1 MAQTGYTPILIYA
14 SGTTGNAPSAS
25 NLTSSSSG
33 AELAL
38 NYFDGKLFYK
48 DASGNVQVLAGKG
61 GTGVVA
67 GSNTQVQFNNNG
79 VFGASSGMTWDGTN
93 LTVTSLKDSALTS
106 GRVTFAGSAGL
117 LSDAA
122 GLTWDGTNFTAT
134 QVRSSGLT
142 SGRVTFA
149 GASGLLSDSSN
160 LTWNGSTL
168 AITGALTATAD
179 STFSSTGALT
189 ISKGTTGQQP
199 GSPVVGMMRYNTTT
213 NQFEGYSGSSP
224 AWKSIGG
231 SALSNDTSTASN
243 LYPVFASATTG
254 TAENLYTSNANF
266 LYKPSTGELTA
277 LAHVSSNGLTVNSA
291 TVSVSYTIPSGS
303 NAISAGPVTVNSGI
317 TVTVSSG
324 SVWTV
329 V

>member
-1 MAQTGYTPILIYA
+1 MAQTGYTPIQLYYSA
-14 SGTTGNAPSAS
+14 TTTNTPSAG
-25 NLTSSSSG
+25 NLANG
-33 AELAL
+33 ELAI
-38 NYFDGKLFYK
+38 NIADGKLFYK
-48 DASGNVQVLAGKG
+48 DSGGTVQVIATK
-61 GTGVVA
+61 GTGPIG

-79 VFGASSGMTWDGTN
+79 ALGGASGFTWDGTY
-93 LTVTSLKDSALTS
+93 LTVNSLKNSA
-106 GRVTFAGSAGL
+106 
-117 LSDAA
+117 
-122 GLTWDGTNFTAT
+122 
-134 QVRSSGLT
+134 LT

-149 GASGLLSDSSN
+149 GASGLLSDSAN
-160 LTWNGSTL
+160 LTWNGTTF
-168 AITGALTATAD
+168 AITGALTASAD
-179 STFSSTGALT
+179 STFSSTGAVT

-199 GSPVVGMMRYNTTT
+199 GSPVTGMMRYNTTT

-243 LYPVFASATTG
+243 LYPVFAAATTG
-254 TAENLYTSNANF
+254 TAENLYTSNALY
-266 LYKPSTGELTA
+266 LYKPSTGELSVKA
-277 LAHVSSNGLTVNSA
+277 PVASNGLFVNSA
-291 TVSVSYTIPSGS
+291 TVSSDYTVPAGS